1 MEMRKIFTA
10 ILVLVMFTS
19 MSYSGSLREDRVS
32 FFEDEVYKINDTQ
45 EYGFNL
51 YAPERDSKLKGMIIK
66 GAKICG
72 ILAVSAVVGCIG
84 IGQWINFYKAR
95 KFKQACDKDFGYLR
109 KYRGHRIEMSYAGAE
124 VYGEPSSY
132 KNGVDQY
139 WLFMNFRDIL
149 NRFQSRGF
157 SFRQINDWY
166 NGLSNS

>member
-1 MEMRKIFTA
+1 MRKIFTVV
-10 ILVLVMFTS
+10 LVLIMFTS

-84 IGQWINFYKAR
+84 IR
-95 KFKQACDKDFGYLR
+95 SRDKL
-109 KYRGHRIEMSYAGAE
+109 
-124 VYGEPSSY
+124 
-132 KNGVDQY
+132 
-139 WLFMNFRDIL
+139 L
-149 NRFQSRGF
+149 QS
-157 SFRQINDWY
+157 
-166 NGLSNS
+166 